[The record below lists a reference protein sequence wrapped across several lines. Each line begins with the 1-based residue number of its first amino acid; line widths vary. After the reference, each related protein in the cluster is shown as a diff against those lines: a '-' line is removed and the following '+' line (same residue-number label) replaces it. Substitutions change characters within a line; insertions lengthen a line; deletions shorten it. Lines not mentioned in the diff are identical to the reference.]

1 MISVIITIFA
11 FWYWPSRDLR
21 KVRAV
26 KGIGLS
32 EDARLDGATVEG
44 WKAGRIRAKK
54 LWVGFGTLIITGAML
69 NWVVDTFWV
78 EDGVAPD
85 ATLAAVFTYIVLG
98 LIFVGLV
105 GWLGGLIY
113 SGRNNKKYLGQLRVT
128 M

>member
-1 MISVIITIFA
+1 MASIILTILA
-11 FWYWPSRDLR
+11 FWVWPARDLR

-26 KGIGLS
+26 KGIGLN
-32 EDARLDGATVEG
+32 EEAKLDQATVEG

-54 LWVGFGTLIITGAML
+54 LWTLFGTLIVAGAML
-69 NWVVDTFWV
+69 NWVTDTFWA
-78 EDGVAPD
+78 EDGAAPN
-85 ATLAAVFTYIVLG
+85 AALAAGFTYVVLG
-98 LIFVGLV
+98 LIFVGLL

>member
-1 MISVIITIFA
+1 V
-11 FWYWPSRDLR
+11 FWIWPARDLR

-32 EDARLDGATVEG
+32 EDAKLDQATVDG

-54 LWVGFGTLIITGAML
+54 LWTAFGTLVITGAML

-98 LIFVGLV
+98 LIFVGLL

-113 SGRNNKKYLGQLRVT
+113 SARNNKKYLGQLRVT

>member
-26 KGIGLS
+26 KGIGLN
-32 EDARLDGATVEG
+32 EDAKLDQATVDG

-54 LWVGFGTLIITGAML
+54 LWTGFGTLIITGAML

-78 EDGVAPD
+78 EDGIAPD
-85 ATLAAVFTYIVLG
+85 ATLAGVFTYIVLG
-98 LIFVGLV
+98 LIFVGLL

-128 M
+128 L

>member
-1 MISVIITIFA
+1 MISVIITILA
-11 FWYWPSRDLR
+11 FWVWPARDLR

-26 KGIGLS
+26 KGIGFS
-32 EDARLDGATVEG
+32 EDAKLDQATVDG

-54 LWVGFGTLIITGAML
+54 LWVGFGTLIVAGAML
-69 NWVVDTFWV
+69 NWLVDILWL
-78 EDGVAPD
+78 EDGAAPD
-85 ATLAAVFTYIVLG
+85 AVLAAVFTYLELG
-98 LIFVGLV
+98 LFLVGVL